1 MWLFLVFVT
10 VPIIEIALFI
20 QVGGWIGLW
29 PTLAI
34 VILTAVAGTMLVRVQ
49 GLQTLARLQSSLVEG
64 GDPVSPI
71 AHGALILVAGVLL
84 LTPGFFT
91 DAMGLALLIPAV
103 RARLIR
109 WGAARVTVQAAGF
122 ARAQGRGGPGAG
134 SGSEPQH
141 DVEIIEAEYEVIEEP
156 EGRPRRGGSG
166 WTRPEG

>member
-34 VILTAVAGTMLVRVQ
+34 VVLTAVAGTMLVRVQ
-49 GLQTLARLQSSLVEG
+49 GLQTLARLQSSLNEG
-64 GDPVSPI
+64 GDPVNPI

-91 DAMGLALLIPAV
+91 DALGLSLLVPAV

-109 WGAARVTVQAAGF
+109 WGASRITVQAAGF
-122 ARAQGRGGPGAG
+122 ARAQARHGGPRPDR
-134 SGSEPQH
+134 E
-141 DVEIIEAEYEVIEEP
+141 VEIIEAEYEVVEEP
-156 EGRPRRGGSG
+156 KERPRPGGSG